1 MAQSS
6 DNGALNYSISLD
18 TDGLW
23 ESARRTQEAFDQIG
37 QAATNAGRQMDEGI
51 GDGASAAGDKVKDFA
66 KDAKDGLG
74 GVEDII
80 GRVKKAAA
88 GMTAAFGARE
98 LISKVIEVR
107 GEMQQ
112 LDVAFTTMLG
122 NAQASSALMQQLVQT
137 AATTPFGLTD
147 VANGAKQLLAYGTAA
162 EDVNETLI
170 RLGDIAAGLSIP
182 LNDLVYLYGTTM
194 AQGRL
199 YTQDLNQFTGRGIPM
214 LGELAKQFGVA
225 QSEVKGLVEA
235 GKVGFPEVQKVIES
249 LTDKGGKFGGLMA
262 AQSKTIT
269 GQISNIE
276 DALDMMFNDIG
287 QQSEGVINTALG
299 AVSSLIENYE
309 RAGRVIASVV
319 ALYGAYRAA
328 LMVVAAAEGF
338 ATVAEGLHYRALLL
352 VETAQ
357 KALNATL
364 LTNPFYMIAA
374 AVGTVVVS
382 LASMKTEAEYA
393 KEATDN
399 YEESKQRIIDAEAEH
414 KQKIDELCATAGDE
428 SQATSLRREALL
440 ELEKQYPSIFEKY
453 DTEAEKLRNIADIK
467 REIAQLDGKNV
478 FNELKWNDKRIEEL
492 EKKKNKV
499 LKVTNSDTGVEYK
512 IKGGAF
518 SPEDKAE
525 LKVRRDKQKNL
536 YRQDRIRRTD
546 EYFLHLE
553 NVPDNILRGRKK
565 QLADMMG
572 VAVRKGGDTGR
583 AKNTR
588 DKALWGAISWDMPT
602 MQAYYNKVTDEEN
615 RRAGKGGG
623 NGGKGGNGGNGGGKG
638 GSGGKGGGKGG
649 HTTPK
654 KTPPPVKTEDDTAA
668 KAADTAY
675 KLQQDALKREQ
686 ELNEQKDKV
695 EQARIDT
702 ITDNGKKQR
711 AQMELNHKKELRV
724 LEQERRDYLNQKVE
738 SAKAAFDANPKN
750 KGKAFD
756 YSAVTL
762 TSEEEKLFDDRR
774 SLLLQKQEIEKST
787 LLDAERQAHNEY
799 LKQYGTY
806 MEKRAAMTALAQ
818 KQQMQAATQGEKD
831 SIAAQLKKDLEE
843 LDFEQFKKQMNWEQ
857 VFGDLGTIG
866 TEALESLRDQ
876 LSRFIS
882 VNKDLDPTNIKTITD
897 AIKSIDDQLATR
909 DPFSKLVKGIKEY
922 ADVAGRLKRANEDLK
937 LAGKV
942 TALGGNGE
950 SLAEAYR
957 NAVASGDQLRAE
969 QLKEQEVTM
978 VTANANGEL
987 TAKLMKYGEAL
998 EYVTG
1003 LQNEASSS
1011 GSKLAG
1017 AFKAAGGNLKNIA
1030 SVGKNASE
1038 LLGEFGVK
1046 VPEGIGKALSGL
1058 GDMGDA
1064 LEQFDVTKPGSFLN
1078 INNYINFAKGAV
1090 QAVKGIFTGIAD
1102 IFGGGYDWDA
1112 YNKMVEKYKAL
1123 NAQWDE
1129 LIKKKR
1135 EYIAESWGQEAA
1147 AAGEAANEMVRS
1159 QTEAARNM
1167 ARTWTEAGK
1176 DWRHH
1181 SQGYNL
1187 NKALSDEAKS
1197 EAQKFIGS
1205 NWQQEVLYNLTP
1217 DQLKKLM
1224 EDPQM
1229 ATFWAEVKANAGD
1242 FYEYLQQIAAES
1254 ENLKTNAEATY
1265 KALTFTDYD
1274 SLEDSFASMLTDMSK
1289 SAKDFSEDLE
1299 KQFRNAVL
1307 RGLINQ
1313 KYTSQLKAF
1322 YEKWAKLTESG
1333 NELTADEAA
1342 GLKKEYEAI
1351 VNSALKDRD
1360 QLATSMGWS
1369 KDATSQSSSTSGF
1382 EAMSQDTAS
1391 ELNGRFTAL
1400 QMDTAAIRAEAAAN
1414 FATLN
1419 QSVGEIQSIAL
1430 LGLGHLEDISRN
1442 TRQLYEIKDSLTEI
1456 KKHTQ
1461 RL

>member
-18 TDGLW
+18 TSGLW
-23 ESARRTQEAFDQIG
+23 ESARRTQEAFDQIS
-37 QAATNAGRQMDEGI
+37 QAATNAGKQMDEGI
-51 GDGASAAGDKVKDFA
+51 GGGASAAGDKVKDFA
-66 KDAKDGLG
+66 KDTKDNLG

-88 GMTAAFGARE
+88 GIGVAFGARE
-98 LISKVIEVR
+98 LISKVIDVR

-122 NAQASSALMQQLVQT
+122 DAQASSALMQQLVQT

-162 EDVNETLI
+162 EDVNETLV

-299 AVSSLIENYE
+299 AVSTLIENYE
-309 RAGRVIASVV
+309 RAGRVIAGLV
-319 ALYGAYRAA
+319 AAYGLYRTA
-328 LMVVAAAEGF
+328 LMVVTAAEGF
-338 ATVAEGLHYRALLL
+338 ATVAEGLHYKALLL
-352 VETAQ
+352 AETAQ
-357 KALNATL
+357 KALNL
-364 LTNPFYMIAA
+364 SMLHNPFFAVAA
-374 AVGTVVVS
+374 AIGAVVVA

-428 SQATSLRREALL
+428 SQATSLRRQALL
-440 ELEKQYPSIFEKY
+440 ELEKQYPSIFAKY
-453 DTEAEKLRNIADIK
+453 DTEAEKLRNIANIK
-467 REIAQLDGKNV
+467 REIAALDGKNA
-478 FNELKWNDKRIEEL
+478 FNEEKWNNARIKVL
-492 EKKKNKV
+492 QKKKEKKQTITTVVHDQVVNQQIDG
-499 LKVTNSDTGVEYK
+499 LT
-512 IKGGAF
+512 
-518 SPEDKAE
+518 PEEEAE
-525 LKVRRDKQKNL
+525 LKVRRDKQKKL
-536 YRQDRIRRTD
+536 YKQTQTQRTD
-546 EYFLHLE
+546 AYFLNLGSTNN
-553 NVPDNILRGRKK
+553 NVLQYRKR
-565 QLADMMG
+565 QLDRMMG
-572 VAVRKGGDTGR
+572 KAMHAGGDKGAVRSTDT
-583 AKNTR
+583 
-588 DKALWGAISWDMPT
+588 ALFGTIAYDLPT
-602 MQAYYNKVTDEEN
+602 LQAYYNKVTDEIN
-615 RRAGKGGG
+615 RR
-623 NGGKGGNGGNGGGKG
+623 
-638 GSGGKGGGKGG
+638 SGKGGGKTTP
-649 HTTPK
+649 TTPK
-654 KTPPPVKTEDDTAA
+654 GSGKGGRGKGGRTGKKTTPDKSETDEAA
-668 KAADTAY
+668 KNADTAY
-675 KLQQDALKREQ
+675 KLQQDALQRER
-686 ELNEQKDKV
+686 ELDEQKDKV

-702 ITDNGKKQR
+702 ITDNGEKQR
-711 AQMELNHKKELRV
+711 AQMELNHKKELQA
-724 LEQERRDYLNQKVE
+724 LEQERSDYLKQKVE

-750 KGKAFD
+750 KGKAFN

-762 TSEEEKLFDDRR
+762 TGEEEKLFDDRR
-774 SLLLQKQEIEKST
+774 SLLLQKQDLENSA
-787 LLDAERQAHNEY
+787 LLEAERQAHNEY
-799 LKQYGTY
+799 LKQYGSY
-806 MEKRAAMTALAQ
+806 MEKRAAMEALAR
-818 KQQMQAATQGEKD
+818 KQQAQAATQGEKD
-831 SIAAQLKKDLEE
+831 SIAAQLKKDLGA

-866 TEALESLRDQ
+866 TETLESLREQ
-876 LSRFIS
+876 LRLFIAT
-882 VNKDLDPTNIKTITD
+882 NKDLDPTNIKTITD
-897 AIKSIDDQLATR
+897 AIKSIDDTLATR
-909 DPFSKLVKGIKEY
+909 DPFGKLVKGIKEY
-922 ADVAGRLKRANEDLK
+922 AALTGRLKRANEDLK
-937 LAGKV
+937 SAGKV
-942 TALGGNGE
+942 TAVGGNGE
-950 SLAEAYR
+950 SLSEAYR
-957 NAVASGDQLRAE
+957 NAVASGNQLRAE
-969 QLKEQEVTM
+969 QLKGQEVTM
-978 VTANANGEL
+978 VTANANGVL
-987 TAKLMKYGEAL
+987 TAKLMTYGEAL
-998 EYVTG
+998 EYVTK
-1003 LQNEASSS
+1003 LQNDASSS

-1017 AFKAAGGNLKNIA
+1017 AFKAAGGNLRKIA
-1030 SVGKNASE
+1030 AVGNNASD
-1038 LLGEFGVK
+1038 LLGEFGVQL
-1046 VPEGIGKALSGL
+1046 PEGIDKALSGI
-1058 GDMGDA
+1058 GEMGDA
-1064 LEQFDVTKPGSFLN
+1064 LESFDINNPTSFLN
-1078 INNYINFAKGAV
+1078 INNYIKFAKGAV
-1090 QAVKGIFTGIAD
+1090 QAVKGIFTGIAE

-1123 NAQWDE
+1123 SAQWDE

-1167 ARTWTEAGK
+1167 ARTWTVAGR

-1254 ENLKTNAEATY
+1254 ENLKTNTEATY

-1274 SLEDSFASMLTDMSK
+1274 GLEDNFASMLTDMSK

-1333 NELTADEAA
+1333 NELTADEANE
-1342 GLKKEYEAI
+1342 LKKEYDAI
-1351 VNSALKDRD
+1351 VSSALKDRD

-1369 KDATSQSSSTSGF
+1369 KDATSQSGSTSGF

-1442 TRQLYEIKDSLTEI
+1442 TRQLYEIKDALTDI

-1461 RL
+1461 RI

>member
-6 DNGALNYSISLD
+6 DNGAINFLANFITKGLE
-18 TDGLW
+18 DG
-23 ESARRTQEAFDQIG
+23 ARRSKEAFDSIG
-37 QAATNAGRQMDEGI
+37 QAAEDAGKKMDEGI

-66 KDAKDGLG
+66 EDAQDDLG
-74 GVEDII
+74 GVGDVIE
-80 GRVKKAAA
+80 RVKKAAA
-88 GMTAAFGARE
+88 GMAAAFGAKE
-98 LISKVIEVR
+98 LISKVIDVR

-249 LTDKGGKFGGLMA
+249 LTDQGGKFGGLMA

-299 AVSSLIENYE
+299 AVSTLIENYE
-309 RAGRVIASVV
+309 RAGRVIAG
-319 ALYGAYRAA
+319 L
-328 LMVVAAAEGF
+328 AAAYGIYRTALLIATAAENGATI
-338 ATVAEGLHYRALLL
+338 ATVAHA
-352 VETAQ
+352 AAS
-357 KALNATL
+357 KAAAVAMRLLNAAMI
-364 LTNPFYMIAA
+364 TNPFVILAA
-374 AVGTVVVS
+374 AIGAVVVA

-399 YEESKQRIIDAEAEH
+399 YEASKQQLIDAEAEH

-428 SQATSLRREALL
+428 SEATALRRKALL

-467 REIAQLDGKNV
+467 REIAQLDGKNA
-478 FNELKWNDKRIEEL
+478 FNEEKWNNKRIEVLEQKRDKRVESTNSVTGMVEYSKQGLSAEEAAEL
-492 EKKKNKV
+492 EV
-499 LKVTNSDTGVEYK
+499 RLK
-512 IKGGAF
+512 
-518 SPEDKAE
+518 
-525 LKVRRDKQKNL
+525 KQKEL
-536 YRQDRIRRTD
+536 YKQTQTQRTD
-546 EYFLHLE
+546 AYFLNLQSTSD
-553 NVPDNILRGRKK
+553 NVLQYRKK
-565 QLADMMG
+565 QLERMIEKGAR
-572 VAVRKGGDTGR
+572 AGGDNAAVGSTDR
-583 AKNTR
+583 ALFGTIHYPL
-588 DKALWGAISWDMPT
+588 ATL
-602 MQAYYNKVTDEEN
+602 QAYLHRTTDEIN
-615 RRAGKGGG
+615 RRAGKGG
-623 NGGKGGNGGNGGGKG
+623 NKKEDKKEDNGGNG
-638 GSGGKGGGKGG
+638 SGGKGGKGG

-654 KTPPPVKTEDDTAA
+654 KTTPVKTEEDTTA
-668 KAADTAY
+668 KNADTAY
-675 KLQQDALKREQ
+675 KLQQDTLKREQ
-686 ELNEQKDKV
+686 ELDEQKDKV

-756 YSAVTL
+756 YAAVSL
-762 TSEEEKLFDDRR
+762 TGEEEKLFDDRR
-774 SLLLQKQEIEKST
+774 NLLLQKQAIENSA

-818 KQQMQAATQGEKD
+818 KQQAQAATQGEKD
-831 SIAAQLKKDLEE
+831 SIAAQLKKDLEA

-857 VFGDLGTIG
+857 VFGDIGTIG
-866 TEALESLRDQ
+866 TEALQSLRDQ

-897 AIKSIDDQLATR
+897 AIKNIDDTLATR
-909 DPFSKLVKGIKEY
+909 DPFSKLVSGIKEY
-922 ADVAGRLKRANEDLK
+922 AAVAGRLKRANEDLK

-942 TALGGNGE
+942 TAQGGNGE

-978 VTANANGEL
+978 VTATANGEL
-987 TAKLMKYGEAL
+987 TARLMTYGEAL

-1046 VPEGIGKALSGL
+1046 LPEGIDKALG
-1058 GDMGDA
+1058 GIGEMGDA
-1064 LEQFDVTKPGSFLN
+1064 LESFDITKPGSFLN

-1123 NAQWDE
+1123 SAQWDE

-1167 ARTWTEAGK
+1167 ARTWTEAGA
-1176 DWRHH
+1176 DWRHR
-1181 SQGYNL
+1181 SQGYKL
-1187 NKALSDEAKS
+1187 NKALSKEAKS
-1197 EAQKFIGS
+1197 EAQKFIGA

-1254 ENLKTNAEATY
+1254 ENLKTNTEATY

-1274 SLEDSFASMLTDMSK
+1274 SLEDNFASMLTDMSK

-1342 GLKKEYEAI
+1342 ELKKEYEAI

-1442 TRQLYEIKDSLTEI
+1442 TRQLYEIKDALTDI

>member
-66 KDAKDGLG
+66 DDAKDGLG

-88 GMTAAFGARE
+88 GMAAAFGARE
-98 LISKVIEVR
+98 LISKVIDVR

-162 EDVNETLI
+162 EDVNETLV

-249 LTDKGGKFGGLMA
+249 LTEQGGKFGGLMA

-299 AVSSLIENYE
+299 AVSTLIENYE
-309 RAGRVIASVV
+309 RAGRVIAGLVTAYGLYRTALLIATAAENGATIATV
-319 ALYGAYRAA
+319 AHAAASRAA
-328 LMVVAAAEGF
+328 AIAMKLLNASMLSNPFVAVAAAIG
-338 ATVAEGLHYRALLL
+338 A
-352 VETAQ
+352 
-357 KALNATL
+357 
-364 LTNPFYMIAA
+364 
-374 AVGTVVVS
+374 VVVA

-428 SQATSLRREALL
+428 SQATSLRRQALL
-440 ELEKQYPSIFEKY
+440 ELEKQYPSIFAKY
-453 DTEAEKLRNIADIK
+453 DTEAEKLRNIANIK
-467 REIAQLDGKNV
+467 REIAALDGKNA
-478 FNELKWNDKRIEEL
+478 FNEEKWNNKRIEEL
-492 EKKKNKV
+492 KKKKNRKQV
-499 LKVTNSDTGVEYK
+499 IVYDAEGKAHTQTIENTGPATSEE
-512 IKGGAF
+512 A
-518 SPEDKAE
+518 AE
-525 LKVRRDKQKNL
+525 LKVRLKKQKEL
-536 YRQDRIRRTD
+536 YKQTQTQRTD
-546 EYFLHLE
+546 AYFLNLQNTSD
-553 NVPDNILRGRKK
+553 NVLRYRKK
-565 QLADMMG
+565 QLDRMMG
-572 VAVRKGGDTGR
+572 KAMRAGGEKGAVSSTDT
-583 AKNTR
+583 
-588 DKALWGAISWDMPT
+588 ALFGTIAYDLPT
-602 MQAYYNKVTDEEN
+602 LQAYYNKVTDEQN

-623 NGGKGGNGGNGGGKG
+623 KTTPTTPATPKRGGRGGGKG
-638 GSGGKGGGKGG
+638 GRTGEK
-649 HTTPK
+649 TTPDK
-654 KTPPPVKTEDDTAA
+654 AETDEAA
-668 KAADTAY
+668 KNADTAY

-686 ELNEQKDKV
+686 ELDEQKDKV

-702 ITDNGKKQR
+702 ITDNGEKQR
-711 AQMELNHKKELRV
+711 AQLELNHKKELRE

-750 KGKAFD
+750 KGKAFN

-762 TSEEEKLFDDRR
+762 TSEEEKLFDGRR
-774 SLLLQKQEIEKST
+774 SLLLQKQQIENSA
-787 LLDAERQAHNEY
+787 LLEAERQAHNEY
-799 LKQYGTY
+799 LKQYGSY

-818 KQQMQAATQGEKD
+818 KQQAQAATQGEKD
-831 SIAAQLKKDLEE
+831 SIAAQLKKDLEA

-876 LSRFIS
+876 LTRFIS

-897 AIKSIDDQLATR
+897 AIKNIDDTLATR
-909 DPFSKLVKGIKEY
+909 DPFGKLVSGIKEY
-922 ADVAGRLKRANEDLK
+922 AALTGRLKRANEDLK
-937 LAGKV
+937 SAGKV
-942 TALGGNGE
+942 TAVGGNGE

-987 TAKLMKYGEAL
+987 TAKLMTYGEAL
-998 EYVTG
+998 EYVTK
-1003 LQNEASSS
+1003 LQNDASSS

-1017 AFKAAGGNLKNIA
+1017 AFRAAGGNLRSIA

-1064 LEQFDVTKPGSFLN
+1064 LEAFDVTKPGSFLN

-1090 QAVKGIFTGIAD
+1090 QAVKGIFTGIAG

-1112 YNKMVEKYKAL
+1112 YNEMVEKYKAL

-1254 ENLKTNAEATY
+1254 ENLKTNTEATY

-1313 KYTSQLKAF
+1313 KYTSQLKAI

-1342 GLKKEYEAI
+1342 GLKKEYESI

-1442 TRQLYEIKDSLTEI
+1442 TRQLYEIKDALTDI